1 MSYFMFDDSLARDI
15 VHLVIGSR
23 SDNDDYHFSFSPYQ
37 LVNNTQTGV
46 PKLDFQKSRVR
57 SCPPLLPSGFP

>member
-23 SDNDDYHFSFSPYQ
+23 SDNDDYHFGFSPYQ

-46 PKLDFQKSRVR
+46 LKLEFQKSGQIIPAFVVK
-57 SCPPLLPSGFP
+57 